1 MPMNTHHAHTPDC
14 IAANEN
20 DELCCT
26 HDIDTHDLAAFRAR
40 RVRMPRNRRVWA
52 FTDDNADA
60 IALVRVAHAAH
71 IATFDSPVLR
81 VDRVDVNDTR
91 DPYR

>member
-1 MPMNTHHAHTPDC
+1 MTTHHRHTPEC

-26 HDIDTHDLAAFRAR
+26 VDVDTFDLATFRAR
-40 RVRMPRNRRVWA
+40 RVRVPRNRRVWA
-52 FTDDNADA
+52 FTDDDADA
-60 IALVRVAHAAH
+60 IALVRVAERERLARFNA
-71 IATFDSPVLR
+71 PVLR
-81 VDRVDVNDTR
+81 VDRVDHDNMR